1 MNKAEAEKYEKVQ
14 EAEAMKAT
22 AEAKKYAAEQEALAI
37 EAKGKAEAEAIRL
50 KLNAE
55 AEGLDKKAE
64 AMLKMKDAAVIEM
77 LVKVLPDIAKAVAEP
92 LNNVDSITMYGDG
105 NSGKMVGDIMTSLDK
120 VTNGL
125 GIDIRELV
133 KATLTGKAIGSS
145 IDVKVEAPAKENIE
159 TKEIKSD
166 L

>member
-1 MNKAEAEKYEKVQ
+1 
-14 EAEAMKAT
+14 MKAT

>member
-1 MNKAEAEKYEKVQ
+1 
-14 EAEAMKAT
+14 
-22 AEAKKYAAEQEALAI
+22 
-37 EAKGKAEAEAIRL
+37 
-50 KLNAE
+50 
-55 AEGLDKKAE
+55 
-64 AMLKMKDAAVIEM
+64 
-77 LVKVLPDIAKAVAEP
+77 
-92 LNNVDSITMYGDG
+92 
-105 NSGKMVGDIMTSLDK
+105 MTSLDK

-145 IDVKVEAPAKENIE
+145 IDVKVETPARENIE